1 MVNTFPVRSCFEF
14 CSTDKEAPQ
23 PCPRGGR
30 RSRVWTFVA
39 CAAFGA
45 LFTLTS
51 CETTLIDKLYAAR
64 NGDPED
70 MREAIVG
77 IGEVLYS
84 MEQNGVPYNKAALE
98 AVEYLKEIVTSKA
111 DPLNR
116 AQALAALAS
125 LTRPKVGE
133 LFVISLRDRFWLV
146 RYEAARGIST
156 NPSPEM
162 TDPVIEQLHRETQS
176 EVRVELVKA
185 LTTLGHDAAL
195 ETLLA
200 LLLDGTGRYDTVK
213 LMVWEGVVEFS
224 GKEFPLEDY
233 GSWKKYSQERFPK
246 TIKGNDGKP
255 STHSDTAQ

>member
-162 TDPVIEQLHRETQS
+162 TDPVIAQLHRETQS
-176 EVRVELVKA
+176 EVRGELVNAYLGARAHFLCGADQARAAVLADPGQRVCVSKESRPRVCA
-185 LTTLGHDAAL
+185 LARRNLLPSAGKKRQGRHHRASMPHLGGGHR
-195 ETLLA
+195 
-200 LLLDGTGRYDTVK
+200 G
-213 LMVWEGVVEFS
+213 
-224 GKEFPLEDY
+224 
-233 GSWKKYSQERFPK
+233 
-246 TIKGNDGKP
+246 
-255 STHSDTAQ
+255 